1 MGQLE
6 RSGPRSS
13 CALLL
18 TALSLGCGL
27 GACAEQPPPNT
38 AAEAANAGTT
48 AASVDEEKGE
58 AADEV
63 RSFHRHHHIGFI
75 GFVLESIPSLGVP
88 PEKEASVE
96 KIRQDIGARFSPAYQ
111 AEAALLNAVADGV
124 AAGKIDTAKAEAAT
138 TKIAEVS
145 TQMDDATNDA
155 LNQLHAILAPPERDA
170 LVLKVQAHF
179 MIWYRANAD
188 AVKQP
193 DQEQEGGHIR
203 YFVGALG
210 LAPDQVEKIDAAFTD
225 AMKAYYQAKGTF
237 PMKDAKDHLDAFVK
251 AFPADPFDAKALTT
265 ADKANSAVTTWG
277 AARMEHFY
285 EAMLPVLTPDQRTK
299 LASLL
304 REQANKLTKK

>member
-1 MGQLE
+1 M
-6 RSGPRSS
+6 SGPRSS

-18 TALSLGCGL
+18 TALLLGSAVD
-27 GACAEQPPPNT
+27 ACAEQPPPNT
-38 AAEAANAGTT
+38 AAEAAIPGTT
-48 AASVDEEKGE
+48 AASVTDEEKGE

-96 KIRQDIGARFSPAYQ
+96 KIRQDIGVRFSPAYQ

-124 AAGKIDTAKAEAAT
+124 TAGKIDAAKAEAAT
-138 TKIAEVS
+138 AKIAEVS

-170 LVLKVQAHF
+170 LGLKVQAHF
-179 MIWYRANAD
+179 AIWYRANAD

-203 YFVGALG
+203 FFVGLLG
-210 LAPDQVEKIDAAFTD
+210 LSPDQVEKVDAAFTD
-225 AMKAYYQAKGTF
+225 SMKAYYQAKGMF

-277 AARMEHFY
+277 AVRMERFY

-299 LASLL
+299 LAALL
-304 REQANKLTKK
+304 REQANRLTKK

>member
-1 MGQLE
+1 M
-6 RSGPRSS
+6 
-13 CALLL
+13 ALLL
-18 TALSLGCGL
+18 GCAVT
-27 GACAEQPPPNT
+27 ACAEQPPNT
-38 AAEAANAGTT
+38 AAQAAIPGTT
-48 AASVDEEKGE
+48 GASVTDEEKGE

-96 KIRQDIGARFSPAYQ
+96 KIRQDIGARFQPAYQ
-111 AEAALLNAVADGV
+111 AEASLLSAIADGV
-124 AAGKIDTAKAEAAT
+124 TAGKIDTAKAEAAT
-138 TKIAEVS
+138 AKIAEVS

-155 LNQLHAILAPPERDA
+155 LNQLHAVLAPPERDA

-179 MIWYRANAD
+179 AIWYRANAD
-188 AVKQP
+188 AERQP

-203 YFVGALG
+203 YFVGVLG
-210 LAPDQVEKIDAAFTD
+210 LSPDQVEKIDAAFTD
-225 AMKAYYQAKGTF
+225 SMKAYYQAKGTF
-237 PMKDAKDHLDAFVK
+237 PTKDAKDHLDAFVK

-277 AARMEHFY
+277 AVRMERFY

-299 LASLL
+299 LAALL
-304 REQANKLTKK
+304 RDQANKLTKK